1 MDTRLV
7 VSVSDIT
14 HQGQRWCANFLDAL
28 HARGVPASLLVDPL
42 RVRKVRDWLA
52 ERAELGDA
60 IVTRPEVR
68 FATLPAHEAG
78 LRLLAARRAMD
89 AAGLRSHA
97 FAAPGWHASMGTLVA
112 LRRNEYLVCA
122 RRTDLIGLHSGDL
135 HSGDLQKLTVIRGR
149 VREPGIALHAHIDR
163 TARRGGLVRLDVPAG
178 TEITPVLRAV
188 DSALARGARAL
199 TYAGFAR
206 ERSAAPA
213 RAR

>member
-1 MDTRLV
+1 MDTRLA

-14 HQGQRWCANFLDAL
+14 HQGLRWCANFLDAL

-68 FATLPAHEAG
+68 FAALPAHEAG

-122 RRTDLIGLHSGDL
+122 RRADLIDL
-135 HSGDLQKLTVIRGR
+135 NSAAVTRGR

-188 DSALARGARAL
+188 DSALARGASAL
-199 TYAGFAR
+199 TYAGFAK
-206 ERSAAPA
+206 ERLTVPA